1 MESAL
6 QVYEL
11 AGKPCN
17 GLKIH
22 CINRVPLGSG
32 LGSSSAALLT
42 GMLGAN
48 ALLGEPFS
56 REEIL
61 KLAIETEG
69 HPDNVA
75 PAMLGGLVAS
85 IIHESH
91 VVSLRLTLTG
101 THTPIHITVVFPD
114 FDFPTKQARALLP
127 KQIDRRD
134 AIYNISRAVIV
145 TEAFRQGD
153 LDMLAEAMTDRL
165 HQPYRIPL
173 IPGAQAAMDAMKEA
187 GASAV
192 ALSGAGPSLIAF
204 STRRETAIGRA
215 GQQAFAEAG
224 LDSRA
229 LQIEDQPE
237 GRTGLSR
244 LAALPLLRKSQNP
257 RPDVIDLR
265 VGIRPALGNQLHRL
279 LRSIPLCDQNAGS
292 HRHAAV
298 PPTRAVDI
306 DLASCLDRF
315 ERRSCPGHQL
325 GNRDGKEGAVDRPQP
340 EQLDRLVMWVRK
352 WPVHQAH
359 VDEQPDTQ
367 LAQAVIVTC
376 KGSGTDKKI
385 VGDV

>member
-1 MESAL
+1 MKITIKVPATSANLGPGFDALGLALDLWNEAQFVRTRDKKIFLRIEGEGSATLPTDESNAVVEAAL
-6 QVYEL
+6 QVYKL

-17 GLKIH
+17 GLRIH
-22 CINRVPLGSG
+22 CLNRVPLGSG

-91 VVSLRLTLTG
+91 VISLRLTLTG
-101 THTPIHITVVFPD
+101 QQTPIHITVVIPD

-145 TEAFRQGD
+145 TEAFRLGD
-153 LDMLAEAMTDRL
+153 LDMLEEAMTDKL

-173 IPGAQAAMDAMKEA
+173 IPGAQTAMEEMKEA

-204 STRRETAIGRA
+204 SNKRETAIGKA

-224 LDSRA
+224 LGSRIFK
-229 LQIEDQPE
+229 LKIN
-237 GRTGLSR
+237 
-244 LAALPLLRKSQNP
+244 RK
-257 RPDVIDLR
+257 
-265 VGIRPALGNQLHRL
+265 
-279 LRSIPLCDQNAGS
+279 
-292 HRHAAV
+292 
-298 PPTRAVDI
+298 
-306 DLASCLDRF
+306 
-315 ERRSCPGHQL
+315 
-325 GNRDGKEGAVDRPQP
+325 GAQVYR
-340 EQLDRLVMWVRK
+340 
-352 WPVHQAH
+352 
-359 VDEQPDTQ
+359 
-367 LAQAVIVTC
+367 
-376 KGSGTDKKI
+376 G
-385 VGDV
+385 